1 MYVFVMIHI
10 VEVASLVKAN
20 TVGSVHGVAW
30 RFVNKKPLLSCFF
43 FVLFFLCFFGV
54 FFFLD
59 FTSNAKRRMTLILF
73 GISSWRQPPFRHS
86 SKFEINCLE
95 IRYFLVNGHSKFDT
109 DVSVSSS
116 SACT

>member
-10 VEVASLVKAN
+10 VEVASSVKAN

-30 RFVNKKPLLSCFF
+30 RFVNKKPL
-43 FVLFFLCFFGV
+43 
-54 FFFLD
+54 FFLD
-59 FTSNAKRRMTLILF
+59 LTSNAKLRMTLILF

-86 SKFEINCLE
+86 SRFEINCLE
-95 IRYFLVNGHSKFDT
+95 IRYFPVNGHSKFDI

>member
-43 FVLFFLCFFGV
+43 FFFF

-59 FTSNAKRRMTLILF
+59 FTSNAKLRMTLILF

-95 IRYFLVNGHSKFDT
+95 IRYFLVNGHSKFDI

>member
-43 FVLFFLCFFGV
+43 VVVFFGV
-54 FFFLD
+54 FFWF
-59 FTSNAKRRMTLILF
+59 FF
-73 GISSWRQPPFRHS
+73 
-86 SKFEINCLE
+86 
-95 IRYFLVNGHSKFDT
+95 
-109 DVSVSSS
+109 
-116 SACT
+116 

>member
-30 RFVNKKPLLSCFF
+30 RFVNKKPLLSLFF
-43 FVLFFLCFFGV
+43 FFFF

-59 FTSNAKRRMTLILF
+59 FTINEKLRMTLILF
-73 GISSWRQPPFRHS
+73 GILSWRQPPFRHS

-95 IRYFLVNGHSKFDT
+95 IRYFPVNGHSKFDI

>member
-1 MYVFVMIHI
+1 MIHI

-20 TVGSVHGVAW
+20 TVGSLHGVAW

-43 FVLFFLCFFGV
+43 FFFFFFWGFFFFFFF

-95 IRYFLVNGHSKFDT
+95 IRYFLVNGHSKFDI

-116 SACT
+116 SACI

>member
-1 MYVFVMIHI
+1 MIHI

-30 RFVNKKPLLSCFF
+30 RFVNKKPLLSCCFF
-43 FVLFFLCFFGV
+43 FVV
-54 FFFLD
+54 VFLD
-59 FTSNAKRRMTLILF
+59 FTSNAKLRMTLILF

-95 IRYFLVNGHSKFDT
+95 IRYFPVNGHSKFDI
-109 DVSVSSS
+109 DISVSSS

>member
-30 RFVNKKPLLSCFF
+30 RFVNKKPLLSFF
-43 FVLFFLCFFGV
+43 FFFFV

-73 GISSWRQPPFRHS
+73 GISSWRQPPFRQS

-95 IRYFLVNGHSKFDT
+95 IRYFLVNGHSKFDI

>member
-43 FVLFFLCFFGV
+43 FTC
-54 FFFLD
+54 
-59 FTSNAKRRMTLILF
+59 NAKRRMTLILF

-95 IRYFLVNGHSKFDT
+95 IRYFLVNGHSKFDI